1 MSSKIRFAT
10 ITINTASFQDPSAD
24 LATPIAQSTLEAT
37 GAFELAAPPSYL
49 PEDSP
54 DKFDAQLKAKLLELG
69 DKGDVDLVFT
79 IGCTG
84 FGPRERSPEVV
95 KSLIT
100 RDAPGLVHLMLTAS
114 FQKTPYAAVSRP
126 AAGIYKDRVLMITL
140 PGGSKAVRENIEALV
155 GSEVLQRCVRY
166 MEGGRHVKDVQK

>member
-1 MSSKIRFAT
+1 MWILCLRLGVRGLDRGRGRLRYTSSLIPLFYVR
-10 ITINTASFQDPSAD
+10 AD
-24 LATPIAQSTLEAT
+24 DEMQ
-37 GAFELAAPPSYL
+37 
-49 PEDSP
+49 
-54 DKFDAQLKAKLLELG
+54 
-69 DKGDVDLVFT
+69 
-79 IGCTG
+79 
-84 FGPRERSPEVV
+84 VV